1 MTFKRTKT
9 RKKPRAFSFE
19 KMTPDLRY
27 EIHVMDSENAL
38 QGCAYFIRHDRLV
51 DDAIR
56 ILRTSRDYKHHRIIV
71 CHELLPYVSKELRHE
86 IQ

>member
-9 RKKPRAFSFE
+9 RKKPHAFSFE
-19 KMTPDLRY
+19 KMNANLKF
-27 EIHVMDSENAL
+27 EIHIMDSENAL

-56 ILRTSRDYKHHRIIV
+56 ILRTSRGYKHHQIIV
-71 CHELLPYVSKELRHE
+71 CPELLPYVSKELRHE